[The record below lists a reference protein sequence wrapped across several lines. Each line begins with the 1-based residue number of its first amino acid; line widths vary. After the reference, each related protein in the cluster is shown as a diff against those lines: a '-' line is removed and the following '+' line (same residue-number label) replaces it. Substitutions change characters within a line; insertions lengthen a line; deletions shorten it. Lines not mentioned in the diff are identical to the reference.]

1 MDRFTSYNLT
11 KTSSFTPDAQCCL
24 IWNYL
29 INLAEI
35 VETPRMSAAAPKINV
50 KIRTIGTIVSYI
62 MKRSVQVRRKLI
74 ITVITNF
81 I

>member
-1 MDRFTSYNLT
+1 MDRFTSYNLA

-35 VETPRMSAAAPKINV
+35 AETPRTAAAPKINV